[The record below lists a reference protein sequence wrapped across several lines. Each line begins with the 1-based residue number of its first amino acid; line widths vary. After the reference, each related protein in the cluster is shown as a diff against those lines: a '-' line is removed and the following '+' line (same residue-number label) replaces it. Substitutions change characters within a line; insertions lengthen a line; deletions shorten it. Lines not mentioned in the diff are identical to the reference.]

1 MMDMSIFETL
11 EDGQE
16 KRGWLMTEIQVL
28 LFGYVICDNLVCVIC
43 DNLVDRHQLPF
54 WGVVSSSNIQ
64 WLDSMLR

>member
-11 EDGQE
+11 EAGQE

-28 LFGYVICDNLVCVIC
+28 SLAAFHRIVVTNRV
-43 DNLVDRHQLPF
+43 NRHQLPC
-54 WGVVSSSNIQ
+54 WVVVSSSNIQ